1 MGSECCAFRVGAEL
15 TEAVWSESCESE
27 DNMTMSFPNVVQL
40 GLMLNASCG
49 GLSSEVSIRSMMVV
63 FLCLRSCVE
72 SSVDGD
78 NEMLAMAFSTFSFLT
93 VASALDFRMFCIGGD
108 FAIVDTVLRLG
119 VSMKSAAD
127 DDVAIINGF
136 VCPGDRS
143 LNTRVVGF
151 LLSLLKL
158 TGFWLSWKA

>member
-1 MGSECCAFRVGAEL
+1 MGSEFCAFRVGAEL
-15 TEAVWSESCESE
+15 TEAVWKESCESE
-27 DNMTMSFPNVVQL
+27 DNMTMSCQNVVQL
-40 GLMLNASCG
+40 GLMLNAACG
-49 GLSSEVSIRSMMVV
+49 GLSSEVSRRSMMVV
-63 FLCLRSCVE
+63 FLRLRSCVE

-93 VASALDFRMFCIGGD
+93 VASALDFQMFRIGRD

-119 VSMKSAAD
+119 VSLKSAAD

-151 LLSLLKL
+151 LPSSLKL